1 MKFIP
6 SEQNKNY
13 KVFDETGFYRSTVDN
28 ITEYFLE
35 YDRMLRQFSLTDIER
50 DVWILAM
57 NYDFISYVAQK
68 LCYYNEKGKTSQ
80 DGRTI
85 LTELIIQCAQNFI
98 LSNEAMVSGICAIV
112 IESYPEPRFIK
123 DGNSDYQAQ
132 KSVIWTSQMGD
143 SVQIKEELVEKIESN
158 DVDPNDSSLRRGEN
172 AIQCLMSNYKR
183 KRNGK
188 PITPLGLKKILKGSP
203 GDEEKTEGSDSDSP
217 AYNPTSPPSTVETKE
232 SYATSPP
239 SAVRTTE
246 SLGSARTTLRYIL
259 KGCIIICFQYIRYV
273 QGENPAKNKSV
284 SSNRRVANSFHC
296 PRAKRH
302 SKLCQSATTLSM
314 D

>member
-85 LTELIIQCAQNFI
+85 LTEVIIQCAQNFI

-132 KSVIWTSQMGD
+132 RSLIWTSQM
-143 SVQIKEELVEKIESN
+143 
-158 DVDPNDSSLRRGEN
+158 
-172 AIQCLMSNYKR
+172 
-183 KRNGK
+183 
-188 PITPLGLKKILKGSP
+188 
-203 GDEEKTEGSDSDSP
+203 SD
-217 AYNPTSPPSTVETKE
+217 
-232 SYATSPP
+232 
-239 SAVRTTE
+239 
-246 SLGSARTTLRYIL
+246 
-259 KGCIIICFQYIRYV
+259 
-273 QGENPAKNKSV
+273 
-284 SSNRRVANSFHC
+284 
-296 PRAKRH
+296 
-302 SKLCQSATTLSM
+302 
-314 D
+314 